1 MNILTIGN
9 SFSDDATRYLHQIA
23 RKDGVNL
30 QITNV
35 SIGGCPLSAHYKTVY
50 GENKRHRLVY
60 NGFYTSVFVSLQ
72 EILAGCDWDYVSLQ
86 QVSHKAPYYET
97 YQPYLNELADMIR
110 EIAPEA
116 KILIHQTW
124 AYAQDSKRLTEE
136 LGYEKHQ
143 DMFKDVQASYKKAA
157 EEIGAYKII
166 PCGEVFQKMLEL
178 GAEKIHRDG
187 FHADFGFGRYA
198 LGLTWYR
205 ALTGR
210 DVTNHKFDPC
220 DFDVEVNEKE
230 IEIAKK
236 AVMAV
241 LTNP

>member
-23 RKDGVNL
+23 RKDGVDL
-30 QITNV
+30 QVANV
-35 SIGGCPLSAHYKTVY
+35 SIGGCPLSAHMKSMYEST
-50 GENKRHRLVY
+50 KRHVLNY
-60 NGFYTSVFVSLQ
+60 NGFRTSIHVSLE
-72 EILAGCDWDYVSLQ
+72 EILASRDWDYVSLQ
-86 QVSHKAPYYET
+86 QVSHKAPKYET
-97 YQPYLNELADMIR
+97 FQPYLNQLADMIR

-143 DMFKDVQASYKKAA
+143 DMFKDVKASYEKAA

-166 PCGEVFQKMLEL
+166 PCGEVFQKMLEN
-178 GAEKIHRDG
+178 GIEKIHRDG
-187 FHADFGFGRYA
+187 FHADFGIGRYA

-205 ALTGR
+205 ALTGK
-210 DVTNHKFDPC
+210 DVTNHKFEPC
-220 DFDVEVNEKE
+220 DFDVEVNEND
-230 IEIAKK
+230 IEIARKS
-236 AVMAV
+236 VMQG
-241 LTNP
+241 LK

>member
-23 RKDGVNL
+23 RKDGVDL
-30 QITNV
+30 QVSNI
-35 SIGGCPLSAHYKTVY
+35 SIGGCPLSVHMKTMY
-50 GENKRHRLVY
+50 AENKRHFLNY
-60 NGFYTSVFVSLQ
+60 NGFNTGVQMSIQ
-72 EILAGCDWDYVSLQ
+72 ETLAGREWDYISLQ
-86 QVSHKAPYYET
+86 QVSHKSPKYET
-97 YQPYLNELADMIR
+97 FQPFLNNLAEFIR
-110 EIAPEA
+110 EVAPEA

-124 AYAQDSKRLTEE
+124 AYAQDSKRLTDE

-143 DMFKDVQASYKKAA
+143 DMFKDVQASYNKAA

-178 GAEKIHRDG
+178 GIEKIHRDG
-187 FHADFGFGRYA
+187 FHADFGVGRYA

-205 ALTGR
+205 ALTGN
-210 DVTNHKFDPC
+210 DVTNHKFEPN
-220 DFDVEVNEKE
+220 DFDVEVNEKD

-236 AVMAV
+236 AVMEV
-241 LTNP
+241 VK